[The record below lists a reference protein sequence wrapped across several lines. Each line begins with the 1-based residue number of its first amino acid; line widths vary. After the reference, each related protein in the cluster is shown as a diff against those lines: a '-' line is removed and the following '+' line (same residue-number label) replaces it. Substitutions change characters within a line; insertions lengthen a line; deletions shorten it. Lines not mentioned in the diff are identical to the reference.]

1 MKKLLLTTLI
11 ATQCI
16 GFTVYAKMNTN
27 DRQNSDVSSID
38 SQLQDLSTSMHKL
51 MQEINDLKKEKAQ
64 DQDRI
69 MQLQSELENSQQQIE
84 KIKSMNAHPHHKS
97 KALITKIQ
105 DECKRAKAAL
115 DRMVPQ
121 AGLKKSK
128 KSPAHKAKNLVQK
141 NQTQAKKVHKAVNQK
156 IKSKSQLKKQQ
167 PAVQDSLSSMH
178 DGDDE
183 IMMAA
188 QVDAMT
194 QPVIISPESLD
205 EQPQAMLL
213 ADDDDKNND
222 IEAVLTTLDN
232 NQSAGNDDNL
242 IDLNVDINQKV

>member
-38 SQLQDLSTSMHKL
+38 NQLQDLSTSMHKL

-121 AGLKKSK
+121 AGLKKK
-128 KSPAHKAKNLVQK
+128 
-141 NQTQAKKVHKAVNQK
+141 
-156 IKSKSQLKKQQ
+156 
-167 PAVQDSLSSMH
+167 
-178 DGDDE
+178 
-183 IMMAA
+183 
-188 QVDAMT
+188 
-194 QPVIISPESLD
+194 
-205 EQPQAMLL
+205 
-213 ADDDDKNND
+213 
-222 IEAVLTTLDN
+222 
-232 NQSAGNDDNL
+232 
-242 IDLNVDINQKV
+242 